1 MYTASDFR
9 RGLPI
14 LVDGEP
20 YYVVSYLHIK
30 MGRGGANVRTKLK
43 HIISGAVVEKVFS
56 PDESFKPPDL
66 ERRKMQYMYEDG
78 NELAFMDATTFDQ
91 ISIPAENLGDAQYYL
106 LENQEYVMLFL
117 NNKAISVDL
126 PASVILEVIET
137 EPAVRG
143 DTVSNVTKPA
153 KLQTGLEVKVPL
165 FVKQGDRLKVDTRT
179 GEYLERAN

>member
-1 MYTASDFR
+1 MYTSSDFR
-9 RGLPI
+9 KGLPI
-14 LVDGEP
+14 LVDNEP
-20 YYVVSYLHIK
+20 YYVVNWLHIK

-43 HIISGAVVEKVFS
+43 HIVSGAVIERVFS

-78 NELAFMDATTFDQ
+78 NELAFMDAQTFDQ
-91 ISIPAENLGDAQYYL
+91 LSIPAENLGDAKYYL

-126 PASVILEVIET
+126 PASVVLEVIET

>member
-9 RGLPI
+9 KGLPI
-14 LVDGEP
+14 LVDNEP
-20 YYVVSYLHIK
+20 YYVVNWLHIK

-43 HIISGAVVEKVFS
+43 HIISGAVIERVFS

-78 NELAFMDATTFDQ
+78 NELAFMDAQTFDQ
-91 ISIPAENLGDAQYYL
+91 LSIPADNLGDAKYYL

-126 PASVILEVIET
+126 PASVVLEVIET
-137 EPAVRG
+137 EPSVRG

-153 KLQTGLEVKVPL
+153 KLSTGLEVKVPL
-165 FVKQGDRLKVDTRT
+165 FIKQGDRLKVDTRT

>member
-1 MYTASDFR
+1 MYTSSDFR

-30 MGRGGANVRTKLK
+30 MGRGGANVRTRLK
-43 HIISGAVVEKVFS
+43 HIVTGAVIEKVFS

-66 ERRKMQYMYEDG
+66 ERRKMQYMYENSG
-78 NELAFMDATTFDQ
+78 ELAFMDAQTYEQ
-91 ISIPAENLGDAQYYL
+91 LSIPEDDLGDAKWYL
-106 LENQEYVMLFL
+106 LENEEYTVLFL

-126 PASVILEVIET
+126 PASVVLEVVET

-165 FVKQGDRLKVDTRT
+165 FVKQGDRLKIDTRS
-179 GEYLERAN
+179 GEYLERAG